1 MEKEVRRM
9 FDEANDWER
18 IKKRNKTWIRELRED
33 PHKVWERKFGSS
45 REEKKEEKEER
56 KW

>member
-1 MEKEVRRM
+1 MRRM

>member
-33 PHKVWERKFGSS
+33 PHKVWERKFRFS